1 MALSADKD
9 MIQTEPGT
17 RAHGMAASVT
27 IYHGAL
33 VSVDTSGYA
42 RPARTSTTDRCIGF
56 NWVAKKVNGTTAGA
70 TKVEIRYDRVLR
82 CKNSSAGDLIAQK
95 DVGADCYVVDD
106 ETVALTNG
114 TNTRIRAG
122 KIDHVAADG
131 TVGVRF
137 DQ

>member
-1 MALSADKD
+1 MALSADKSI
-9 MIQTEPGT
+9 IQTDPGL
-17 RAHGMAASVT
+17 RSGAMAASVT
-27 IYHGAL
+27 IYYGAL
-33 VSVDTSGYA
+33 ISVDTSGYI
-42 RPARTSTTDRCIGF
+42 RPARTSTTDRCVGF
-56 NWVAKKVNGTTAGA
+56 NHKEKAVNGAVAGA
-70 TKVEIRYDRVLR
+70 KVIEYRWDRVVR
-82 CKNSSAGDLIAQK
+82 CKNSSAGDLIAAK